1 MVEATAATWRER
13 SALTRRQ
20 RSGDKVLRA
29 ARELFNEVGYDATS
43 VEQIALEAGVGTAT
57 VYNRFGSKAGV
68 VCAIIAQEAASLDDA
83 ASGDLAKG
91 LPAPDL
97 VRRHLLREA
106 TVLAKHRT
114 ITHALLYAL
123 ADETRL
129 SSVNDAR
136 EVVNLTPSLQEP
148 LARLIRAGQQR
159 GELASVVKPSEA
171 AMMAHNL
178 LILRLI
184 SVPIQTPQR
193 IVQGILGLL
202 MQGLLPREP

>member
-1 MVEATAATWRER
+1 MTEPTPVTWRER

-29 ARELFNEVGYDATS
+29 ARELFNKIGYEATS
-43 VEQIALEAGVGTAT
+43 VEQIAVEAGIGTAT

-68 VCAIIAQEAASLDDA
+68 VCAIIAREAASLDHA
-83 ASGDLAKG
+83 ASRDLARN
-91 LPAPDL
+91 LPAPET
-97 VRRHLLREA
+97 VRRHLAREA
-106 TVLAKHRT
+106 TLLAKHRT

-129 SSVNDAR
+129 SPADDVR
-136 EVVNLTPSLQEP
+136 EVTNLTPSLQEP

-159 GELASVVKPSEA
+159 GEFASVVKPSEA

-178 LILRLI
+178 LVLRLI

-202 MQGLLPREP
+202 MQGLLPRQP